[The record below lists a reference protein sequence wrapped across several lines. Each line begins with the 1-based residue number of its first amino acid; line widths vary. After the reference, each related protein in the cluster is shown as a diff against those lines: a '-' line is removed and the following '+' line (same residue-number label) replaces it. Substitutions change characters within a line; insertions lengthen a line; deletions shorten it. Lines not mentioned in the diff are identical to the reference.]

1 VRFWKVILATLV
13 IFGAGVITGALV
25 VNLRYPEETRPLSVK
40 AAATP
45 APAPP
50 LQIQR
55 KEFFLRMKR
64 ELRLRAEQ
72 QLRIEQ
78 IIHESQQ
85 RTQPLWDQVAPQMQ
99 EELRGVKE
107 KIRGELDPEQQV
119 KFAELLKPR
128 SPRRPED
135 SRKFE
140 ERRERGTPGKN
151 PAKNLP
157 ASPAPANP

>member
-1 VRFWKVILATLV
+1 MRFWKVILATLV
-13 IFGAGVITGALV
+13 IYGAGVITGALV
-25 VNLRYPEETRPLSVK
+25 VNLRYPEEARPLSVK
-40 AAATP
+40 AAAP
-45 APAPP
+45 PAPP

-64 ELRLRAEQ
+64 ELRLRADQ
-72 QLRIEQ
+72 QQRIEQ

-107 KIRGELDPEQQV
+107 KIRAELDPDQQV

-128 SPRRPED
+128 SPRRAED
-135 SRKFE
+135 SRKSE

-151 PAKNLP
+151 PSKNLP
-157 ASPAPANP
+157 SSPAPANP